1 MIKTPIEKP
10 EAPASD
16 TSRLAEWWSVGQ
28 KSQMRWLGLLGFIL
42 LLAAIFGRSLI
53 AFVPFAANSDLHS
66 YILLVPIVSLYLFYI
81 RRGALPKR
89 YHSSP
94 GLAVFLL
101 LIGVISLIVRSRIPD
116 ISRNDYFSL
125 TILAFVCL
133 LVAGCFLFTGE
144 AWMKAVAFPLGF
156 LFFMIPM
163 PEAMS
168 NGVETVS
175 KLASADVA
183 NFFFNI
189 TNTPVLRNGTVFQL
203 PNITVEVAQECSGI
217 RSSWILL
224 ITSLVASNVFLKT
237 TWRRALL
244 VAFVVPIAI
253 VRNGFRI
260 FVIGSLCINLGPQM
274 IHSIIHRK
282 GGPLFFSLSLVP
294 LFILLEWLRRREAI
308 LKPAS
313 EKRNG

>member
-1 MIKTPIEKP
+1 MIKAPIEKP

-16 TSRLAEWWSVGQ
+16 TSRLGGWRSVGQ
-28 KSQMRWLGLLGFIL
+28 KPQMRWLGLLGFIL
-42 LLAAIFGRSLI
+42 SLAAIFAKSLI

-101 LIGVISLIVRSRIPD
+101 LTGVTSLIVRSRIPD

-168 NGVETVS
+168 NGLETAS

-189 TNTPVLRNGTVFQL
+189 TDTPVLRNGTVFQL
-203 PNITVEVAQECSGI
+203 PNITVQVAQECSGI

-224 ITSLVASNVFLKT
+224 ITSLLASNVFLKT

-244 VAFVVPIAI
+244 VAFVVPLAI

-260 FVIGSLCINLGPQM
+260 FVIGSLCINFGPQM
-274 IHSIIHRK
+274 IHSIIHRR
-282 GGPLFFSLSLVP
+282 GGPFFFSLSLVP
-294 LFILLEWLRRREAI
+294 LFILLEWLRQREAR